1 MDRLRPQSQ
10 DWSAMLHGHTS
21 GTVVKDPTSQVPK
34 QIHLFPPR
42 CNSSTAESY
51 WQVTPQKKTKKLSS
65 SGILPTL
72 FIHAEFQQETSY
84 NVLLANGKHFTVD
97 LDYVRR
103 AGRGVTKQ
111 VVTGFWSF
119 QFLGG
124 MQPQRSFDA
133 GSLTSWGLKAHR
145 SQETLAK
152 QIICWSSCIIQFKL
166 SHARLKY
173 LTTFRHN

>member
-1 MDRLRPQSQ
+1 MNPRVLPFFTPRSLIQNMCTQEPRDLLTLYGQAATAVTRLVSHAAWPHFRNSHQGPNLSSPQTNPPFSSQ
-10 DWSAMLHGHTS
+10 MQFFHSRVLLTGYA
-21 GTVVKDPTSQVPK
+21 
-34 QIHLFPPR
+34 
-42 CNSSTAESY
+42 
-51 WQVTPQKKTKKLSS
+51 KKKPKKLSS

-133 GSLTSWGLKAHR
+133 GSLTS
-145 SQETLAK
+145 
-152 QIICWSSCIIQFKL
+152 
-166 SHARLKY
+166 
-173 LTTFRHN
+173 